1 MEQLGFLH
9 HVESYGRSSRGWFP
23 SCLIDSQNQRM
34 VEVGRDL
41 RVCLLQPLLKQ
52 GQQKQGAQNPAPT
65 ALEDLQEGDLTV
77 SLCRL
82 CQCSI
87 MHSTEGLPVFRQNL
101 LCSSLFPLPLVLE
114 LGTTDKSLA
123 LSSLY

>member
-9 HVESYGRSSRGWFP
+9 HGESYGRSSRGWFP

-65 ALEDLQEGDLTV
+65 ALEDLQEGDLTIFSV
-77 SLCRL
+77 
-82 CQCSI
+82 QAV
-87 MHSTEGLPVFRQNL
+87 PVLHRAQHRRAS
-101 LCSSLFPLPLVLE
+101 CVQAESPVLQFVPIASCP
-114 LGTTDKSLA
+114 GTGHH
-123 LSSLY
+123 

>member
-9 HVESYGRSSRGWFP
+9 HGESYGRSSRGWFP

-34 VEVGRDL
+34 VEEGTSGSACSNPCSSKDNKS
-41 RVCLLQPLLKQ
+41 RVPRTLLQQLWKISKKETSQ
-52 GQQKQGAQNPAPT
+52 S
-65 ALEDLQEGDLTV
+65 

-87 MHSTEGLPVFRQNL
+87 VHSTEGLPVFRQNL
-101 LCSSLFPLPLVLE
+101 LCSSLFPLPLVLA

-123 LSSLY
+123 PSSLY